1 MFYNLNIL
9 FHVKLYIFYS
19 CSKISKIILIILNY
33 DPEKKN
39 NRKQLWIAAQLFH
52 VKHISVSS
60 KKF

>member
-1 MFYNLNIL
+1 MFYFLNIV
-9 FHVKLYIFYS
+9 FHVKLYIFTVVA
-19 CSKISKIILIILNY
+19 KFLKFFLIILNY